1 MAVRFENTIQLP
13 SSLEIKS
20 RNPID
25 VRILLTKE
33 QMLAID
39 YRQLP
44 EKYFAICKDDG
55 KLYLYDVANE
65 NNAETGKYRV
75 LEADVDLSNYATKEE
90 LQALANLLDSLA
102 TKESVNEIKDLL
114 SNLKGEILNSLN
126 EVNDNVDIL
135 KEILFGDT
143 SSESSEGEG
152 GVLGR
157 LNSLENNYIEINE
170 RLQNLEDKKVD
181 IVDLVQETSEEVFF
195 GGYDAFG
202 R

>member
-1 MAVRFENTIQLP
+1 MAIELP
-13 SSLEIKS
+13 QGLKITSKQ
-20 RNPID
+20 PVD
-25 VRILLTKE
+25 TRILLKKSA
-33 QMLAID
+33 MLTVD
-39 YRQLP
+39 ENMMP
-44 EKYFAICKDDG
+44 SKYFTICMDDG
-55 KLYLYDVANE
+55 KLYLYDKE
-65 NNAETGKYRV
+65 NSVDSETGKFRV
-75 LEADVDLSNYATKEE
+75 LEANVDLSEYATKAE
-90 LQALANLLDSLA
+90 LKELADLLDGLA
-102 TKESVNEIKDLL
+102 TKESVDEIKDLL
-114 SNLKGEILNSLN
+114 SDLKEEILNSLS

-202 R
+202 HQI

>member
-25 VRILLTKE
+25 IRILLTKA

-75 LEADVDLSNYATKEE
+75 LEAGVDLSNYATKEE

-102 TKESVNEIKDLL
+102 TKESVE
-114 SNLKGEILNSLN
+114 SLAGR
-126 EVNDNVDIL
+126 VNA
-135 KEILFGDT
+135 
-143 SSESSEGEG
+143 
-152 GVLGR
+152 
-157 LNSLENNYIEINE
+157 LEQKPTNTPK
-170 RLQNLEDKKVD
+170 LED
-181 IVDLVQETSEEVFF
+181 LNQEQVVVLY
-195 GGYDAFG
+195 GGSASG
-202 R
+202 WTE

>member
-44 EKYFAICKDDG
+44 EKYLAICKDDG

-90 LQALANLLDSLA
+90 LQQLSNLLDSLA
-102 TKESVNEIKDLL
+102 TKESVESLAGRVDALEQNPTNTPKLEDL
-114 SNLKGEILNSLN
+114 NQE
-126 EVNDNVDIL
+126 EVVV
-135 KEILFGDT
+135 LFG
-143 SSESSEGEG
+143 G
-152 GVLGR
+152 
-157 LNSLENNYIEINE
+157 
-170 RLQNLEDKKVD
+170 
-181 IVDLVQETSEEVFF
+181 
-195 GGYDAFG
+195 DASG
-202 R
+202 WTE

>member
-1 MAVRFENTIQLP
+1 MAIELP
-13 SSLEIKS
+13 QGLKITSKQ
-20 RNPID
+20 PVD
-25 VRILLTKE
+25 TRILLKKSA
-33 QMLAID
+33 MLTVDENMMPA
-39 YRQLP
+39 
-44 EKYFAICKDDG
+44 KYFAICMDDG
-55 KLYLYDVANE
+55 KLYLYNKSNDINS
-65 NNAETGKYRV
+65 ETGKFRV
-75 LEADVDLSNYATKEE
+75 LEANADLSNYATKEE

-102 TKESVNEIKDLL
+102 TKESVDEIKDLL